1 MSAQLLADES
11 ALVARA
17 QAGSADAFGELA
29 ASYGPALER
38 FAQRF
43 TSDGDDAKDV
53 SQEALLRAFRA
64 MRTYRND
71 RPFSRWLFVIAR
83 NAALDSLRRRRR
95 TSALPLDYDAI
106 IEESPESVTV
116 RAEEALR
123 LRAALDELPARHRVA
138 LELYYDRGL
147 RYREIAEVLE
157 IPIGTVKTYIS
168 RGKQRLR
175 DNIQLS
181 ETLLAA

>member
-1 MSAQLLADES
+1 MTASPLANES
-11 ALVARA
+11 SLVARA
-17 QAGSADAFGELA
+17 QAGSSDAFGELA
-29 ASYGPALER
+29 ANYGPALER

-43 TSDGDDAKDV
+43 TSDGDEAQDV

-64 MRTYRND
+64 MPSYRND

-83 NAALDSLRRRRR
+83 NAALDSLRRRKRL
-95 TSALPLDYDAI
+95 TSLPLESDAI
-106 IEESPESVTV
+106 VEESPETV
-116 RAEEALR
+116 AMRADDALR
-123 LRAALDELPARHRVA
+123 LRAALDDLPARHRVA

-147 RYREIAEVLE
+147 RYREIAALLD

-175 DNIQLS
+175 DNVRLADIP
-181 ETLLAA
+181 LAA